1 MLMQII
7 HMADLHLGKVM
18 DGVELLPFQKRIL
31 MQGVLSLLK
40 EKKPNVLVLTG
51 DIFDS
56 YYPDDVTLAVYARF
70 LTAIH
75 SVVPKIIVVGGNHDN
90 PILIEYLSGIT
101 AGSGIFCFG
110 KNNKYLPEVAIEDE
124 FGPVHFYILPFLQ
137 NRFVANFSHPLRR
150 KGATEIVEELL
161 LNTSIDFNHRNV
173 LLGHQY
179 VYSFEEAKRKG
190 EILGPQL
197 DMIEIQKLS
206 IFDFV
211 CLGHIHEAKRL
222 GNNIGYSGAP
232 YPMHYSDSGEK
243 YVSLITLEAKGD
255 VQQTFL
261 PISNDVFHIVVYHAS
276 ISDCSALP
284 DNDEDYVYVVFDT
297 DVIPRE
303 TEQEM
308 RLKYP
313 RFCRCLGRNAGRIPT
328 VFERDYV
335 ERNIEYFDISWI
347 AQKIGIQNEDEKSL
361 LIQTLLKKMKGKLNH
376 ENH

>member
-232 YPMHYSDSGEK
+232 YPMHYSDSEEK
-243 YVSLITLEAKGD
+243 YVSLITLGAKGD

-261 PISNDVFHIVVYHAS
+261 PISNDVF
-276 ISDCSALP
+276 L
-284 DNDEDYVYVVFDT
+284 VFDT

-361 LIQTLLKKMKGKLNH
+361 LIQTLLKKMKGKLTH